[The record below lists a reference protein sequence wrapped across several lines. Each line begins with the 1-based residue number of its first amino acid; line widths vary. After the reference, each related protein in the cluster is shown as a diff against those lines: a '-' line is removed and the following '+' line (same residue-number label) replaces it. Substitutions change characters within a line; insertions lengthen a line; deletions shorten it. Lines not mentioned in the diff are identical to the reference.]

1 MTRETAPNSKTDT
14 LGEMSGYTPYRH
26 NLSYLTS
33 AEKGVERQVRLP
45 VDQVR
50 RGLPHDTV
58 REEGRHLHAE
68 GRAHRGGAVPPRTLR
83 PGVSVLL
90 LLVLLLFVVDVIV
103 ATAVVLMG
111 ADLTFMWKSTP
122 IIISSFV
129 ISSIVFH

>member
-1 MTRETAPNSKTDT
+1 MRNN
-14 LGEMSGYTPYRH
+14 YTPYRL

-50 RGLPHDTV
+50 RGLPHDPV
-58 REEGRHLHAE
+58 GEERRHLHAE
-68 GRAHRGGAVPPRTLR
+68 GGAHRGGTVPPRALR
-83 PGVSVLL
+83 PGVSILL
-90 LLVLLLFVVDVIV
+90 LLVLLLFVVDVVV

-111 ADLTFMWKSTP
+111 ADLTLMWKL
-122 IIISSFV
+122 INIISSFV